1 LTEGTAT
8 GAEFYDGKTVTYVVA
23 TAAGAGYDGYGR
35 LTARY
40 MEKHLPG
47 STFVV
52 VNRPGAGHLIGTNL
66 IYNAKPDGLTL
77 GTFNMGVIYSQIT
90 GAKAAQYDLGKMSWI
105 GKAASDTR
113 TIMVAAASPYKTFD
127 DLRAAAVPVLNG
139 DRIEPGCH
147 VVNVGGGGRPDDRTL
162 EKVDVYLRFGNA
174 PAPWGLPEMALEDEY
189 VTYAA
194 EPEFNSDFRMKRAGK
209 RGHGAAL
216 PDRMVTFKDI
226 FEGTNRGRASSRQ
239 ITYSERGNLQGAQ
252 FWAVGGVV
260 YEKARDKGLGHEIPT
275 EWPLQDIR
283 D

>member
-1 LTEGTAT
+1 MRRKYAIEVAVCDDARDVYR
-8 GAEFYDGKTVTYVVA
+8 GADIVAGVT
-23 TAAGAGYDGYGR
+23 D
-35 LTARY
+35 
-40 MEKHLPG
+40 
-47 STFVV
+47 S
-52 VNRPGAGHLIGTNL
+52 
-66 IYNAKPDGLTL
+66 
-77 GTFNMGVIYSQIT
+77 
-90 GAKAAQYDLGKMSWI
+90 
-105 GKAASDTR
+105 
-113 TIMVAAASPYKTFD
+113 
-127 DLRAAAVPVLNG
+127 AVPVLNG

-147 VVNVGGGGRPDDRTL
+147 VGNRGGGGRPDDRTL
-162 EKVDVYLRFGNA
+162 EKEDVYLRFGNA

-194 EPEFNSDFRMKRAGK
+194 EPEFNSDFRMKCAGK